1 MLNQLNEL
9 LKEVLQV
16 ANSDMPV
23 GMKYALIF
31 YDALAGQISAYVH
44 FGKATGYVDP
54 SGDMQEDVD
63 AYMEACRAVRE
74 QLMEIL

>member
-9 LKEVLQV
+9 LKEVIQV

-23 GMKYALIF
+23 RMKYGLIF
-31 YDALAGQISAYVH
+31 SNALAGQIEQYVH
-44 FGKATGYVDP
+44 LGMAAGYVDP

-63 AYMEACRAVRE
+63 AYVEACRAVRE
-74 QLMEIL
+74 RLMEIL